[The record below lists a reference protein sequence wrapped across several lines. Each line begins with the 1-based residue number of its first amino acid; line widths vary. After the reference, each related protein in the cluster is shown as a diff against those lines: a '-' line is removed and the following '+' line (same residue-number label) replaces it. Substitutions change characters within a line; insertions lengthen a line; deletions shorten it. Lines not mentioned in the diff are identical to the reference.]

1 MTSRNETTDEF
12 EMFNMIKQSGGHTY
26 RGPEVRQDDRFEREV
41 SQVHRERDE
50 QQRSLGGNQFTY
62 FAGPARN
69 TFRRTSIRTVMES
82 TLLQWWGLTR
92 QLRSQGWPN
101 RLFLPTP

>member
-69 TFRRTSIRTVMES
+69 TFRADFDKDRNGINIAAMVGFNKATSKP
-82 TLLQWWGLTR
+82 GLA
-92 QLRSQGWPN
+92 
-101 RLFLPTP
+101 